1 MEMIVFDWS
10 TIMIGPG
17 SSEELFFFQFLG
29 FKISAKFSI
38 FFKFTTKKEKEIH
51 FFFCHHSVKN
61 LFQKK
66 KKKKKKNIVGD
77 I

>member
-38 FFKFTTKKEKEIH
+38 FFKFTTKKEK
-51 FFFCHHSVKN
+51 
-61 LFQKK
+61 KK
-66 KKKKKKNIVGD
+66 HCW
-77 I
+77 